1 MDTCMVLLIL
11 PCLAI
16 YFKKM
21 KYINIKLLS
30 TILIMG
36 MILINVSCRKK
47 YDEPPITQIPEGNI
61 ITIADLKAMYTGT
74 DLSISEDYNIYANV
88 TTEETDGNFYKE
100 AYVQDATGA
109 IRLRLLASGGLYI
122 GDSIRI
128 NLNGT
133 VLSEYSGM
141 IQIDSVDV
149 DKNIVKQA
157 TEKHVTPSLYAVNQI
172 SPALQG
178 YLVQLNDVEFISS
191 ELGYTY
197 ADPINQFS
205 ENRTLTDC
213 SGNTILVRTSGYA
226 NFADNTLPSDNGSII
241 AIVGVFNSDIQLYIR
256 DINEVV
262 FSNPRC
268 TGGGGSGAIL
278 SKDFDDGSV
287 TSGGWINYNVSGSID
302 WETSTAGGAPD
313 PYGSI
318 SNYNGSVNDP
328 CETWLISPSIDLSST
343 TNPYLNFENAYSY
356 LGDPL
361 ELYVST
367 NYDGTSNPS
376 TANWMQEPFNLSTG
390 FFSWANSGNVTLQ
403 PYISANTYIAFK
415 YTGGSSDGSTWEVDD
430 IIVQE

>member
-1 MDTCMVLLIL
+1 
-11 PCLAI
+11 
-16 YFKKM
+16 M
-21 KYINIKLLS
+21 KHNNIKILSSIFIIS
-30 TILIMG
+30 TILIH
-36 MILINVSCRKK
+36 VSCRKK
-47 YDEPPITQIPEGNI
+47 YDEPPITQIPEGSV

-74 DLSISEDYNIYANV
+74 DLSITEDYNIYANV

-100 AYVQDATGA
+100 AYIQDASGA

-157 TEKHVTPSLYAVNQI
+157 TQKYITPTTYSVNQI

-178 YLVQLNDVEFISS
+178 YLVQLNDVEFISA
-191 ELGYTY
+191 ELGYSY
-197 ADPINQFS
+197 ADAINQFS

-241 AIVGVFNSDIQLYIR
+241 AIVGVFGSDIQLYIR
-256 DINEVV
+256 DINEVD
-262 FSNPRC
+262 FTNTRC

-287 TSGGWINYNVSGSID
+287 TSGGWTNYNVSGSID

-318 SNYNGSVNDP
+318 SNYNGSGNDP
-328 CETWLISPSIDLSST
+328 CETWLISPAIDLSTT

-367 NYDGTSNPS
+367 DYDGTSAPS
-376 TANWMQEPFNLSTG
+376 TATWFQEPFTISTG
-390 FFSWANSGNVTLQ
+390 FFSWVNSGNVNLQ
-403 PYISANTYIAFK
+403 TYISANTYVAFK
-415 YTGGSSDGSTWEVDD
+415 YTGSSSDGSTWEVDD
-430 IIVQE
+430 IIIQE

>member
-1 MDTCMVLLIL
+1 
-11 PCLAI
+11 
-16 YFKKM
+16 
-21 KYINIKLLS
+21 
-30 TILIMG
+30 
-36 MILINVSCRKK
+36 MILFNISCRKK
-47 YDEPPITQIPEGNI
+47 YDEPPITQIPDGNI
-61 ITIADLKAMYTGT
+61 ITIADLKAMYTGAN
-74 DLSISEDYNIYANV
+74 LSINEDYNIYANV

-141 IQIDSVDV
+141 IQLDSVDV
-149 DKNIVKQA
+149 DENIVKQA
-157 TEKHVTPSLYAVNQI
+157 TEKHITPSLYDVNQI

-178 YLVQLNDVEFISS
+178 YLVQINDVEFIST

-197 ADPINQFS
+197 ANSIAQLS

-226 NFADNTLPSDNGSII
+226 NFSGNTIPSDNGSII
-241 AIVGVFNSDIQLYIR
+241 AIVGVFNTDIQLYIR
-256 DINEVV
+256 DINEVQ

-268 TGGGGSGAIL
+268 TSGGGGGGAIL
-278 SKDFDDGSV
+278 NKDFDDGSI
-287 TSGGWINYNVSGSID
+287 TSGGWTNFNISGSID

-318 SNYNGSVNDP
+318 SNYNGSGNDP

-343 TNPYLNFENAYSY
+343 TSPYLNFENAYSY

-367 NYDGTSNPS
+367 DYDGTSNPS
-376 TANWMQEPFNLSTG
+376 TATWDQHPFNLSTG
-390 FFSWANSGNVTLQ
+390 FFSWANSGNIALNQ
-403 PYISANTYIAFK
+403 HISANTYIAFK
-415 YTGGSSDGSTWEVDD
+415 YTGSSSDGSTWEVDD
-430 IIVQE
+430 IIIQE